1 MTLQRPAV
9 SLPCKKVDDSFNLA
23 EMNPSHYLTL
33 LRIILSPLFPILY
46 LERQWLGISL
56 IWLPYILLFLLI
68 ICETSDIL
76 DGMLA
81 RKRNEV
87 TDLGK
92 VLDPMADSITHIS
105 LFLTFTQDFVALPLL
120 LVLVFFYR
128 DLFVTT
134 LRTLCALR
142 GVALAARFS
151 GKAKAVLQAV
161 VAFLVILF
169 MIPYSM
175 ELISLA
181 LFQQIS
187 LFFVSIAALYTAIS
201 IGDYIYANWIYIKK
215 AF

>member
-1 MTLQRPAV
+1 
-9 SLPCKKVDDSFNLA
+9 
-23 EMNPSHYLTL
+23 MNVAHYFTL
-33 LRIILSPLFPILY
+33 LRIFLSPVFPVFY
-46 LERQWLGISL
+46 LEREWLGIPL
-56 IWLPYILLFLLI
+56 VWLPYILLSLLLI
-68 ICETSDIL
+68 CECSDFF

-105 LFLTFTQDFVALPLL
+105 LFLTFTQGFVALPLL
-120 LVLVFFYR
+120 VVLIFLYR
-128 DLFVTT
+128 DLFVST

-151 GKAKAVLQAV
+151 GKMKAAIQAA
-161 VAFLVILF
+161 VAFLIIFL
-169 MIPYSM
+169 MIPYTTGA
-175 ELISLA
+175 ISLA

-187 LFFVSIAALYTAIS
+187 LFAVSVAALYTVIS
-201 IGDYIYANWIYIKK
+201 IGDYIYANWTYIKK